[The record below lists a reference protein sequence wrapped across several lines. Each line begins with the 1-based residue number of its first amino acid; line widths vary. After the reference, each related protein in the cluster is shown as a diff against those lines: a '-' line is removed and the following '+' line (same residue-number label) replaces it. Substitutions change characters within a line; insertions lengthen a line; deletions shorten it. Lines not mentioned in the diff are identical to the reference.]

1 MSIVRVADKP
11 PLDAARRWRMLRGMP
26 ADLTYSFPRD
36 GTGAYRLLRA
46 GADRLLRRFEAALD
60 DPRAAQQARLDV
72 ILRIARGTAFG
83 DAHELDRVDTLED
96 LRAAVPIRDHA
107 GHLPWLQ
114 RVAAGER
121 DVLTRERVQM
131 LLETSGTTGTPKH
144 LPVTATWARGVS
156 EAQQLWVLAMLRD
169 HPAVAD
175 GAALTIVSAAV
186 HGRSPGGLPIGSNT
200 GRMHRA
206 QPWWIRARY
215 PVPYKVFTIQDPDVR
230 TYCLLRF
237 ALQARLKT
245 ITTANPSTLLLLGR
259 RLEAWREPLSRDLAD
274 GTLQHGPAAGLSP
287 AFRASL
293 RWRLR
298 KRPVPRDW
306 RIGRLWD
313 LACVNCWQ
321 GGPAAYFVSRLP
333 EALGADI
340 PLREVGI
347 TASEGYFAIPLGAD
361 WGGGVLW
368 PMGHVMEFIG
378 DDGRARWGWELEP
391 GEQVRLVVTTEAGL
405 YRYDLKD
412 TLEVVGR
419 CRNAPVLRFVGKT
432 GRYLNATGEKV
443 SEAQVS
449 AAIRDATAALG
460 LAPEGFTVRLEWGE
474 VPRFVLA
481 VEGVEPERIAGLG
494 VAFDAALRR
503 ENLEYESKRGTARLA
518 PALAQRLPGGTYLRY
533 RRARVAAG
541 APEGQVKDPV
551 LALDDVEWGRL
562 RAAAGEGT

>member
-1 MSIVRVADKP
+1 
-11 PLDAARRWRMLRGMP
+11 MLRAM
-26 ADLTYSFPRD
+26 AVDRSLSFPRD
-36 GTGAYRLLRA
+36 GTGPYRLLRA
-46 GADRLLRRFEAALD
+46 GADRLLRRFDAAIR

-83 DAHELDRVDTLED
+83 DAHDLDRVRTLDD

-131 LLETSGTTGTPKH
+131 LLETSGTTGVPKH
-144 LPVTATWARGVS
+144 LPVTATWARGVA

-169 HPAVAD
+169 HPEVAE
-175 GAALTIVSAAV
+175 GAALTIVSPAE

-215 PVPYKVFTIQDPDVR
+215 PVPYRVFQIPDADVR

-245 ITTANPSTLLLLGR
+245 ITTANPSTLLLLAR
-259 RLEAWREPLSRDLAD
+259 RLHAWREPLSRDLAD
-274 GTLQHGPAAGLSP
+274 GTLQHGPAAALPRGTR
-287 AFRASL
+287 RAL

-298 KRPVPRDW
+298 RRPVPEDW
-306 RIGRLWD
+306 RMGRLWD

-333 EALGADI
+333 EALGADV

-347 TASEGYFAIPLGAD
+347 TASEGYFAIPLGPD
-361 WGGGVLW
+361 QGGGVFW
-368 PMGHVMEFIG
+368 PLGHVMEFVG
-378 DDGRARWGWELEP
+378 DDGAARWAWELEP

-419 CRNAPVLRFVGKT
+419 AHGVPILRFVGKS

-443 SEAQVS
+443 AEAQVS
-449 AAIRDATAALG
+449 AAVRDAAAAVG
-460 LAPEGFTVRLEWGE
+460 VSPVGFTARLQWGE

-481 VEGVEPERIAGLG
+481 AEGVAPGALARLG
-494 VAFDAALRR
+494 EAFDAALKAH
-503 ENLEYESKRGTARLA
+503 NLEYDSKRDTARLA
-518 PALAQRLPGGTYLRY
+518 PAVAEALPDGTFLRY

-541 APEGQVKDPV
+541 APEGQIKDPIV
-551 LALDDVEWGRL
+551 ALDETEWARL
-562 RAAAGEGT
+562 RRAAEEEA